1 MEKSLGFKTYFEGKV
16 VKLEKHEVELEN
28 GSKSF
33 REVVRHPGAVAVVA
47 LLEDRVL
54 MVKQYRFP
62 VEDDLLEIPAGK
74 LEMGEDPL
82 ECAKRELMEETGCS
96 PKKITLMTQLY
107 TSPGFSDE
115 RIYLYLAEVERNS
128 APNPDEDEIIDAI
141 EMPFEEVL
149 QLILEGKIRDGKT
162 IAGILFADR
171 IRNRW

>member
-1 MEKSLGFKTYFEGKV
+1 MLT
-16 VKLEKHEVELEN
+16 
-28 GSKSF
+28 
-33 REVVRHPGAVAVVA
+33 
-47 LLEDRVL
+47 
-54 MVKQYRFP
+54 
-62 VEDDLLEIPAGK
+62 
-74 LEMGEDPL
+74 
-82 ECAKRELMEETGCS
+82 
-96 PKKITLMTQLY
+96 KKITLMTQLY

>member
-96 PKKITLMTQLY
+96 PKK
-107 TSPGFSDE
+107 
-115 RIYLYLAEVERNS
+115 
-128 APNPDEDEIIDAI
+128 
-141 EMPFEEVL
+141 
-149 QLILEGKIRDGKT
+149 
-162 IAGILFADR
+162 
-171 IRNRW
+171 